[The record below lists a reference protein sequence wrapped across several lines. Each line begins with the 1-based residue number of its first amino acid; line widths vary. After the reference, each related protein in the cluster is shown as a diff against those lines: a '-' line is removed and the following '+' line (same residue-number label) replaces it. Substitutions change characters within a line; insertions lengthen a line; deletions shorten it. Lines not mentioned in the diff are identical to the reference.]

1 MVNSRNKGRAGEQEV
16 ARILRDE
23 LGIAVTR
30 NWQQQA
36 AEGGADIVG
45 VPGWSIEV
53 KRAKVWSN
61 GWWTQAAAQ
70 AARTGDKPVLIFRL
84 DRKPWRARCCACV
97 VALPCFQIEMNFLD
111 WITMAREGLNEQLP
125 G

>member
-70 AARTGDKPVLIFRL
+70 AAGQAQHAAAAAL
-84 DRKPWRARCCACV
+84 DLCSAPA
-97 VALPCFQIEMNFLD
+97 
-111 WITMAREGLNEQLP
+111 QLP
-125 G
+125 DLRGEAVGDL